1 MELSQRLDLGQL
13 DIGADEPQ
21 EASADT
27 FSQLAELIERVA
39 GVEVERGTR
48 LDDAGIGSL
57 DRIELAVRIEEQF
70 GALIDE
76 NVYRDHPT
84 VGELAEHLEAA
95 Q

>member
-13 DIGADEPQ
+13 DIGVDEPQ

-39 GVEVERGTR
+39 GIEVERGTR

-76 NVYRDHPT
+76 NVYHDHPT
-84 VGELAEHLEAA
+84 VDELAEHLEAA